1 MLYFSSGW
9 CGYCKLFTPKLK
21 KWYEEAGKKEGIEI
35 IWISRDRAAEDQ
47 VEYYEKSLPNVPYIP
62 FGDNH
67 IQELLTKYKV
77 KTIPAA
83 MLVNNEGE
91 VVEMDARN
99 KIEVNDMKNTFVYEC
114 IFV

>member
-1 MLYFSSGW
+1 M
-9 CGYCKLFTPKLK
+9 
-21 KWYEEAGKKEGIEI
+21 
-35 IWISRDRAAEDQ
+35 
-47 VEYYEKSLPNVPYIP
+47 
-62 FGDNH
+62 
-67 IQELLTKYKV
+67 TKYKV